1 MRIARTL
8 AGLVL
13 VGGLATACGDDGG
26 RGDATGAP
34 DDASKDD
41 FCQVI
46 EELPGDGDPSQDD
59 VDEWA
64 DKLADT
70 GTPEDIDDD
79 ARHGFEVLVAAI
91 EDTDVDDIG
100 EDSTFD
106 DVVKD
111 ADDRVDVSKFVA
123 YFTSECSGLDL
134 PTELPSDLPTEL
146 PTEGLPSDFPS
157 EMTEL
162 PSEFPT
168 DLLTIPSDFTT

>member
-1 MRIARTL
+1 
-8 AGLVL
+8 
-13 VGGLATACGDDGG
+13 
-26 RGDATGAP
+26 
-34 DDASKDD
+34 
-41 FCQVI
+41 
-46 EELPGDGDPSQDD
+46 
-59 VDEWA
+59 
-64 DKLADT
+64 
-70 GTPEDIDDD
+70 
-79 ARHGFEVLVAAI
+79 VLVAAI

-123 YFTSECSGLDL
+123 YFTSECSGIDL